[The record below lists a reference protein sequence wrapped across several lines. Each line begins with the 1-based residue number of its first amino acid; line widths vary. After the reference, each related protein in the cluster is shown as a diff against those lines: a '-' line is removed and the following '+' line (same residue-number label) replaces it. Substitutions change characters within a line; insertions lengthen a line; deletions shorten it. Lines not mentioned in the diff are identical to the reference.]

1 MNFDELVKQI
11 EQVSTIFKQS
21 ANTSINIHV
30 TVRNWVVGYYIVEF
44 EQNGENRAEYG
55 SKLLKRISERLNFKG
70 LSVTNLKLF
79 RQFYITYPQ
88 IATIFTSKQFLSI
101 SQTVSDQLETIIA
114 EKFPHNISQTMSD
127 QSVNGVPAEKLI
139 QKMSF
144 SHFVELLQINDF
156 VKRTFYEVE
165 CIKGTWDVRELRRQ
179 IGSLYYERSGLS
191 QKPEL
196 LSNIVQGAI
205 AIKKPDAIDTIKS
218 PYTFE
223 FLGLNSQDVVYEST
237 LEQALIDHL
246 EEFMLELGH
255 GFCFEAKQKRIII
268 GDRYYFCDLVFYNRV
283 LKCHVL
289 VELKVGEFAYEHI
302 GQLKTY
308 VNYYRKEVMLPDD
321 NPPIGILLV
330 TNKDNAL
337 VEYAMADSDKDI
349 FVSKYLLELPSKE
362 QLIKFINQEASKL
375 D

>member
-1 MNFDELVKQI
+1 MNFDELVKNI
-11 EQVSTIFKQS
+11 EQVSTVFRQS

-30 TVRNWVVGYYIVEF
+30 TARNWLVGFYIVEF
-44 EQNGENRAEYG
+44 EQEGENRAEYG
-55 SKLLKRISERLNFKG
+55 SMLLKRLSDRLDSKG
-70 LSVTNLKLF
+70 LSMTNLKLF
-79 RQFYITYPQ
+79 RQFYMTYPQ
-88 IATIFTSKQFLSI
+88 IATIFSSEPLPAI
-101 SQTVSDQLETIIA
+101 GQTLSDQLRLPIT
-114 EKFPHNISQTMSD
+114 EKVPQKIGQTSSD
-127 QSVNGVPAEKLI
+127 QFVKGVSADKLI
-139 QKMSF
+139 QTLSF
-144 SHFVELLQINDF
+144 SHFVELFPIDDF
-156 VKRTFYEVE
+156 LKRTFYEVE

-179 IGSLYYERSGLS
+179 INSLYYERSGLS
-191 QKPEL
+191 RKPEL
-196 LSNIVQGAI
+196 LSSIVQNAV
-205 AIKKPDAIDTIKS
+205 KKPDALDTIKT

-223 FLGLNSQDVVYEST
+223 FLGLKSQDVVYEST

-268 GDRYYFCDLVFYNRV
+268 GKKYYFCDLVFYNRV

-289 VELKVGEFAYEHI
+289 VELKVDEFAYEHI

-308 VNYYRKEVMLPDD
+308 VNYYRKNVTLPDD

-337 VEYAMADSDKDI
+337 VEYAMADNDKDI

-362 QLIKFINQEASKL
+362 QLIKFINQETSKF

>member
-1 MNFDELVKQI
+1 MNFDELVKNI
-11 EQVSTIFKQS
+11 EQVSTVLKQS
-21 ANTSINIHV
+21 VNTSINTH
-30 TVRNWVVGYYIVEF
+30 TTARNWLVGFYIVEF
-44 EQNGENRAEYG
+44 EQNGENRAKYG
-55 SKLLKRISERLNFKG
+55 SKLLEKLSNKLKLKG
-70 LSVTNLKLF
+70 LSTTNLKLF
-79 RQFYITYPQ
+79 RQFYVTYPQ
-88 IATIFTSKQFLSI
+88 IATIFSSKLLPGI
-101 SQTVSDQLETIIA
+101 SQTVSDQLKLPITE
-114 EKFPHNISQTMSD
+114 ELSQKISRTLSD
-127 QSVNGVPAEKLI
+127 QFVKGVPADKLI
-139 QKMSF
+139 YKLSF
-144 SHFVELLQINDF
+144 SHFVELQQIDDF

-179 IGSLYYERSGLS
+179 IGSLYFERSGLS
-191 QKPEL
+191 RKPGL
-196 LSNIVQGAI
+196 LSSIVQQNV
-205 AIKKPDAIDTIKS
+205 IKKPDALDTIKS

-223 FLGLNSQDVVYEST
+223 FLGLKSQDVVYESD

-268 GDRYYFCDLVFYNRV
+268 GGKYYFCDLVFYNRV

-289 VELKVGEFAYEHI
+289 VELKVDEFSYEHI

-337 VEYAMADSDKDI
+337 VEYAMADNDKDI
-349 FVSKYLLELPSKE
+349 FVSKYLLELPTKE
-362 QLIKFINQEASKL
+362 QLIKFINQETSKF